1 MLFKLIFA
9 LLFLKLSS
17 AQQYCVYK
25 QDELYL
31 NCSNFDS
38 FSQLNFNSFNKTNK
52 IKKFSLR
59 PSKPV
64 LFEDEYL
71 NLAPLSNSF
80 EDDYTVLL
88 ENFNKLDIKSNPFS
102 FNQIQKQPYELI
114 FNDITVSFEVNGQ
127 PLSSNCDLD
136 LFERTSLTM
145 FDSFQVVRF
154 NKNIKYEDELCPVLF
169 RQNKLKKLTLNELGV
184 GNEFKFIDFKSPLRN
199 RTLDPGVEELE
210 LFNADLDFLD
220 FDILSPVVF
229 KKLKQLRYSNL
240 NDKSSDKLLIVED
253 LFKSFREL
261 KQFELELYDMGLF
274 VNKSNPNWMYNLNPA
289 VAINLNIPA
298 QLNDPA
304 NKNKQ
309 FKLVLK
315 DMSEAYEFPDEDFCF
330 FDRFPHSKLVFPI
343 VHTKPGLKCSCTLLW
358 ILKYWSYYVDTNEI
372 STDSV
377 KSCIEDNFEGQ
388 IDACDFSELKMPCK
402 KEITTA
408 EPEPIPTT
416 TQVSTTTIGIV
427 EATTAKT
434 SVVDTMT
441 LVFIGVGGFS
451 ILSAGILFVCYMVRK
466 RVNRKAYETERILRM
481 ASMSKI

>member
-1 MLFKLIFA
+1 MLIKLILA

-17 AQQYCVYK
+17 AQQYCSYK

-38 FSQLNFNSFNKTNK
+38 LSQLNFNSFNQTNK

-59 PSKPV
+59 PSRPV
-64 LFEDEYL
+64 IFEDEYL

-80 EDDYTVLL
+80 QDDYTVLL
-88 ENFNKLDIKSNPFS
+88 ENFDKLDIKSNPFS
-102 FNQIQKQPYELI
+102 YNQIQKQPYELI
-114 FNDITVSFEVNGQ
+114 FNEITVSFEVNGL

-136 LFERTSLTM
+136 LFERTALTM

-154 NKNIKYEDELCPVLF
+154 GKNIKYEAELCPVLF
-169 RQNKLKKLTLNELGV
+169 RQNKLKQLALNELGA
-184 GNEFKFIDFKSPLRN
+184 GNEFRFIDFKSPQRN

-210 LFNADLDFLD
+210 LLNADLDFLD
-220 FDILSPVVF
+220 FDVLSPVVF
-229 KKLKQLRYSNL
+229 KKLKQLRYSSA
-240 NDKSSDKLLIVED
+240 NDESSGRLFIVDD

-261 KQFELELYDMGLF
+261 KHFELELHDMSLF

-289 VAINLNIPA
+289 VAINLNISA

-309 FKLVLK
+309 FKLVLR

-330 FDRFPHSKLVFPI
+330 FERFPHSKLVFPI

-358 ILKYWSYYVDTNEI
+358 ILKYWSYYVDMSEI

-377 KSCIEDNFEGQ
+377 KRCIGDDFESQ
-388 IDACDFSELKMPCK
+388 IGACDFSELKLPCK

-408 EPEPIPTT
+408 EPEPIPITT
-416 TQVSTTTIGIV
+416 PVSTTTIGKV

-434 SVVDTMT
+434 SQVDTMT
-441 LVFIGVGGFS
+441 LVFIGIGGFG

-481 ASMSKI
+481 ANMSKI